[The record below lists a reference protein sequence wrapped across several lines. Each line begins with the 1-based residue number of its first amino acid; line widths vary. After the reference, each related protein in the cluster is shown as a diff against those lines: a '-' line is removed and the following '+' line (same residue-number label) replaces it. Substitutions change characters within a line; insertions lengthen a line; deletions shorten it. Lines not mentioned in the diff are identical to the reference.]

1 VRREDVVA
9 DTLEES
15 AEVMLNA
22 ILLRVVLFLCARGAD
37 ENSRGI
43 EVTRRERHEKVPLL
57 VVDDSLPPLSK
68 KNKITRIEHV
78 SRPRFFFILSL
89 VLFDK
94 NYKCVRFLSSF
105 VVYYLNET
113 FPPPFSLFF
122 FFFSLSLPQKKEAD
136 DFIPN
141 DGGVVTAYRREEKQ
155 LLFRRGT
162 QK

>member
-1 VRREDVVA
+1 
-9 DTLEES
+9 
-15 AEVMLNA
+15 MLNA

-122 FFFSLSLPQKKEAD
+122 FFFLSFAPTKE
-136 DFIPN
+136 
-141 DGGVVTAYRREEKQ
+141 GSR
-155 LLFRRGT
+155 
-162 QK
+162 

>member
-1 VRREDVVA
+1 MNEADCLFCTLCVRREDVVA

-78 SRPRFFFILSL
+78 SRPRFFL
-89 VLFDK
+89 
-94 NYKCVRFLSSF
+94 
-105 VVYYLNET
+105 
-113 FPPPFSLFF
+113 FSLLCC
-122 FFFSLSLPQKKEAD
+122 STKITNVC
-136 DFIPN
+136 DF
-141 DGGVVTAYRREEKQ
+141 
-155 LLFRRGT
+155 
-162 QK
+162 

>member
-1 VRREDVVA
+1 MNEADCLFCTLCVRREDVVA

-78 SRPRFFFILSL
+78 SRPRFFFYSLS
-89 VLFDK
+89 
-94 NYKCVRFLSSF
+94 CVVRQKLQMCAILSSF

-122 FFFSLSLPQKKEAD
+122 FFFLSFAPTKE
-136 DFIPN
+136 
-141 DGGVVTAYRREEKQ
+141 GSR
-155 LLFRRGT
+155 
-162 QK
+162 

>member
-1 VRREDVVA
+1 MHLNEADCLFCTLCVRREDVVA

-78 SRPRFFFILSL
+78 SRPRFFLFSL
-89 VLFDK
+89 LCSTKITNVCDFEFFC
-94 NYKCVRFLSSF
+94 CV
-105 VVYYLNET
+105 YLNET
-113 FPPPFSLFF
+113 FPPPPFSLFF
-122 FFFSLSLPQKKEAD
+122 FFLSFAPTKE
-136 DFIPN
+136 
-141 DGGVVTAYRREEKQ
+141 GSR
-155 LLFRRGT
+155 
-162 QK
+162 